1 MKRFGNLYPQL
12 CSLENIT
19 QAHINARR
27 GKRHYPAVVKVDGRQ
42 DIYLPRLHKILL
54 NHQFE
59 NSAYDVFFK
68 TGRKKN
74 RWIYKLPYYP
84 DRIVH
89 HAVVQIMEPVWDKI
103 LIRDTY
109 SSIKNRGIHDGVRRM
124 KGFLQDVPGTKY
136 CLKMDVHKFYPSVDH
151 DILKTILRRKIK
163 CAGLL
168 SLLDKIIDSGE
179 GVPIGNY
186 LSQYFGNLY
195 LSGYDH
201 WMKEVQKVK
210 YYSRYCDDIV
220 VLSDDKKK
228 LHELHHGSRE
238 YLSTHLNLF
247 LKKGTRVFP
256 VDSGTLDYM
265 GYVFK
270 HDHVRVR
277 KSIVQEFK
285 AKIRRIK
292 KHYLRLP
299 ATQIINTVM
308 SYYGWFT
315 HANARNL
322 WKKYMDKEMISIMS
336 YVCYQNNIKS
346 SKIIRSIT

>member
-1 MKRFGNLYPQL
+1 MKRYGNLYPQMCSPENLLRAHL
-12 CSLENIT
+12 C
-19 QAHINARR
+19 ARR
-27 GKRHYPAVVKVDGRQ
+27 GKTHYPAVVKVDSRQ
-42 DIYLPRLHKILL
+42 DKYLSDLRATLVRGE
-54 NHQFE
+54 FV
-59 NSAYDVFFK
+59 NSRYEVFYK

-89 HAVVQIMEPVWDKI
+89 HAVVQVLGHIWDRE

-109 SSIKNRGIHDGVRRM
+109 SSINNRGIHDGVKRM
-124 KGFLQDVPGTKY
+124 KGFLKDRSGTRY
-136 CLKMDVHKFYPSVDH
+136 CLKMDVQKFYPSVDH
-151 DILKTILRRKIK
+151 DVLKGVLRRKIK
-163 CAGLL
+163 CRDML
-168 SLLDKIIDSGE
+168 SLLDVIIDSGE

-201 WMKEVQKVK
+201 WMKEVQRVR

-220 VLSDDKKK
+220 VLGDDKSK
-228 LHELHHGSRE
+228 LHDLHRASKE
-238 YLSTHLNLF
+238 YLCDRLKLKI
-247 LKKGTRVFP
+247 KKGARVFP
-256 VDSGTLDYM
+256 VDACGLDYM

-270 HDHVRVR
+270 HSHVRVR

-285 AKIRRIK
+285 KKVANIK
-292 KHYLRLP
+292 KNYALMP
-299 ATQIINTVM
+299 ASQIINTIM
-308 SYYGWFT
+308 SYYGWFL

-322 WKKYMDKEMISIMS
+322 WQKYMDNEMVSIMS
-336 YVCYQNNIKS
+336 KVCFDNNLKS